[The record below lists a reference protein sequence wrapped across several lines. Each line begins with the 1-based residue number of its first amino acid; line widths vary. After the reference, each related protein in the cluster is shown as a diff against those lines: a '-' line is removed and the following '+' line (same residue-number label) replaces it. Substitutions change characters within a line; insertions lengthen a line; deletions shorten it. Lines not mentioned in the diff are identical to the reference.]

1 MQAQI
6 GQIYDGVVTGLT
18 NFGAFVKLPTGE
30 SGMVHISEVSTAYV
44 ADIHEYLSEGQQVKV
59 KVLGV
64 NENNK
69 IGLSIKQAA
78 PPAPPAAERTE
89 RPRPKRPQSRPQTWQ
104 GPKAM
109 PAADGLS
116 FEDMMSRFKAESDEK
131 ISGLKKS
138 EGSSRNNGYS
148 RRAGKK

>member
-6 GQIYDGVVTGLT
+6 GQVYDGVVTGLT

-30 SGMVHISEVSTAYV
+30 SGMVHISEVSSAYV
-44 ADIHEYLSEGQQVKV
+44 ADIHEYLAEGQQVKV

-69 IGLSIKQAA
+69 ISLSIKQVVPAA
-78 PPAPPAAERTE
+78 PPAERSKV
-89 RPRPKRPQSRPQTWQ
+89 KRQPSRPQTWQ
-104 GPKAM
+104 GPKAA

-131 ISGLKKS
+131 ISGLKRA

-148 RRAGKK
+148 RRSNKK